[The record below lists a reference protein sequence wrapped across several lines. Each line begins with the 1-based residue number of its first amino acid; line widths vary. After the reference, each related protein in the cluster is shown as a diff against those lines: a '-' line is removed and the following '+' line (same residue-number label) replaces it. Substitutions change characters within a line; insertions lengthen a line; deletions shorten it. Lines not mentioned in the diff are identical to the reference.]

1 MKGNIITGVLIL
13 ILVGFCAN
21 VFNKNI
27 QQQFDKQ
34 YVYTKY
40 INTSLEEVKRDLIII
55 RSKKSDSDDLISR
68 LEFDDAR
75 DSIESNKKFIEYEV
89 KMSRKSI
96 KEFVDNLNR
105 DMQHITNT
113 VNRNEQN
120 YKDIQGKLEFIMEEI
135 NSIQEIPEEV
145 SEDTPTLPW
154 DASASSV
161 VESEVIPI
169 VQPTTIKEVEIEDT
183 PTPIIED
190 IAKKKKCTMVFAPK
204 TKKEQRISTN
214 RLQRA
219 VNRDNKKGAY
229 NISAYFNINDMGKA
243 IDIDIKSDNSP
254 SNFLKKAVQNY
265 VSRLNFI
272 SDKGYSSCELN
283 FNLNV
288 V

>member
-1 MKGNIITGVLIL
+1 MKGNIITGVLVL

-154 DASASSV
+154 DASSV
-161 VESEVIPI
+161 IESEVIPI
-169 VQPTTIKEVEIEDT
+169 VQTAAVKEIEVED
-183 PTPIIED
+183 TPIIED
-190 IAKKKKCTMVFAPK
+190 IVKKKKCTMVFDPK

-272 SDKGYSSCELN
+272 SDKGYSNCELN

>member
-1 MKGNIITGVLIL
+1 MKGNIITGVLVL

-75 DSIESNKKFIEYEV
+75 NSIESNKKFIEYEV

-145 SEDTPTLPW
+145 REDAPTLPW
-154 DASASSV
+154 DASSV
-161 VESEVIPI
+161 IESEVIPI
-169 VQPTTIKEVEIEDT
+169 VQTAAVKEIEVED
-183 PTPIIED
+183 TPIIED
-190 IAKKKKCTMVFAPK
+190 IVKKKKCTMVFDPK
-204 TKKEQRISTN
+204 TKKEQRISAN

-229 NISAYFNINDMGKA
+229 NIYRYK
-243 IDIDIKSDNSP
+243 
-254 SNFLKKAVQNY
+254 V
-265 VSRLNFI
+265 
-272 SDKGYSSCELN
+272 
-283 FNLNV
+283 
-288 V
+288 

>member
-1 MKGNIITGVLIL
+1 MKGNIITGVLVL

-105 DMQHITNT
+105 DMQHITST

-120 YKDIQGKLEFIMEEI
+120 YKDIQEKLEFIMEEI

-145 SEDTPTLPW
+145 SEETSTLPW
-154 DASASSV
+154 NDSASSV
-161 VESEVIPI
+161 VESEVIPN
-169 VQPTTIKEVEIEDT
+169 VQTSAVKEIEVED
-183 PTPIIED
+183 TPIIED
-190 IAKKKKCTMVFAPK
+190 IVKKKKCTMVFDPK
-204 TKKEQRISTN
+204 TKKEQRISAN

>member
-1 MKGNIITGVLIL
+1 MKGNIITGVLVL

-169 VQPTTIKEVEIEDT
+169 VQTAAVKEIEVED
-183 PTPIIED
+183 TPIIED
-190 IAKKKKCTMVFAPK
+190 IVKKKKCTMVFDPK

-243 IDIDIKSDNSP
+243 IDIDIKSDNNP

-272 SDKGYSSCELN
+272 SDKGYSNCELN

>member
-161 VESEVIPI
+161 VESKVIPI
-169 VQPTTIKEVEIEDT
+169 VQTAAVKEIEVED
-183 PTPIIED
+183 TPIIED
-190 IAKKKKCTMVFAPK
+190 IVKKKKCTMVFDPK

-219 VNRDNKKGAY
+219 VNRDNKKGAI
-229 NISAYFNINDMGKA
+229 ISLHTLILMIWVK
-243 IDIDIKSDNSP
+243 
-254 SNFLKKAVQNY
+254 Q
-265 VSRLNFI
+265 
-272 SDKGYSSCELN
+272 
-283 FNLNV
+283 
-288 V
+288 

>member
-1 MKGNIITGVLIL
+1 MKGNIITGVLVL

-75 DSIESNKKFIEYEV
+75 NSIESNKKFIEYEV

-120 YKDIQGKLEFIMEEI
+120 YKDIQGKLEFLMEEI

-145 SEDTPTLPW
+145 SEDTTTLPW
-154 DASASSV
+154 DASASSE
-161 VESEVIPI
+161 VESEVIPV
-169 VQPTTIKEVEIEDT
+169 VQTAVVKEIEVED
-183 PTPIIED
+183 TPIIED
-190 IAKKKKCTMVFAPK
+190 IVKKKKCTMVFAPK

-219 VNRDNKKGAY
+219 VNRGNKKGSY
-229 NISAYFNINDMGKA
+229 NIFAYFNINDMGKA
-243 IDIDIKSDNSP
+243 IDIDIKSDDNP

-272 SDKGYSSCELN
+272 SDKGYSNCELN

>member
-1 MKGNIITGVLIL
+1 MKGNIITGVLVL

-105 DMQHITNT
+105 DMQHITST

-120 YKDIQGKLEFIMEEI
+120 YKDIQEKLEFIMEEI

-145 SEDTPTLPW
+145 SEETSTLPW
-154 DASASSV
+154 NDSASSV
-161 VESEVIPI
+161 VESEVIPN
-169 VQPTTIKEVEIEDT
+169 VQTSAVKEIEVED
-183 PTPIIED
+183 TPIIED
-190 IAKKKKCTMVFAPK
+190 IVKKKKCTMVFDPK
-204 TKKEQRISTN
+204 TKKEQRISAN

-243 IDIDIKSDNSP
+243 IDIDIKSDNNP

>member
-145 SEDTPTLPW
+145 SEDTPPLPW

-169 VQPTTIKEVEIEDT
+169 VQTAAVKEIEVED
-183 PTPIIED
+183 TPIIED
-190 IAKKKKCTMVFAPK
+190 IVKKKKCTMVFDPK
-204 TKKEQRISTN
+204 TKKEQRISAN

-243 IDIDIKSDNSP
+243 IDIDIKSDNHP

-272 SDKGYSSCELN
+272 SDKGYSNCELN

>member
-1 MKGNIITGVLIL
+1 MKGNIITGVLVL

-161 VESEVIPI
+161 VESKVIPI
-169 VQPTTIKEVEIEDT
+169 VQTAAVKEIEVED
-183 PTPIIED
+183 TPIIED
-190 IAKKKKCTMVFAPK
+190 IVKKKKCTMVFDPK

-243 IDIDIKSDNSP
+243 IDIDIKSDNNP

-272 SDKGYSSCELN
+272 SDKGYSNCELN

>member
-1 MKGNIITGVLIL
+1 MKGNIITGVLVL

-75 DSIESNKKFIEYEV
+75 NSIESNKKFIEYEV

-105 DMQHITNT
+105 DMQHITST

-120 YKDIQGKLEFIMEEI
+120 YKDIQEKLEFIMEEI

-145 SEDTPTLPW
+145 NELIEHIKKVHNFSE
-154 DASASSV
+154 SY
-161 VESEVIPI
+161 
-169 VQPTTIKEVEIEDT
+169 IKDSLKTNSNSYKNSFEEI
-183 PTPIIED
+183 
-190 IAKKKKCTMVFAPK
+190 K
-204 TKKEQRISTN
+204 
-214 RLQRA
+214 
-219 VNRDNKKGAY
+219 
-229 NISAYFNINDMGKA
+229 
-243 IDIDIKSDNSP
+243 
-254 SNFLKKAVQNY
+254 
-265 VSRLNFI
+265 
-272 SDKGYSSCELN
+272 
-283 FNLNV
+283 
-288 V
+288 

>member
-1 MKGNIITGVLIL
+1 MKGNIITGVLVL

-105 DMQHITNT
+105 DMQHIINT

-154 DASASSV
+154 DASSV
-161 VESEVIPI
+161 IESEVIPI
-169 VQPTTIKEVEIEDT
+169 VQTAAVKEIEVED
-183 PTPIIED
+183 TPIIED
-190 IAKKKKCTMVFAPK
+190 IVKKKKCTMVFDPK
-204 TKKEQRISTN
+204 TKKEQRISAN

-272 SDKGYSSCELN
+272 SDKGYSNCELN

>member
-1 MKGNIITGVLIL
+1 MKGNIITGVLVL

-145 SEDTPTLPW
+145 REDAPTLPW
-154 DASASSV
+154 DASSV
-161 VESEVIPI
+161 IESEVIPI
-169 VQPTTIKEVEIEDT
+169 VQTAAVKEIEVED
-183 PTPIIED
+183 TPIIED
-190 IAKKKKCTMVFAPK
+190 IVKKKKCTMVFDPK
-204 TKKEQRISTN
+204 TKKEQRISAN

-272 SDKGYSSCELN
+272 SDKGYSNCELN

>member
-1 MKGNIITGVLIL
+1 MKGNIITGVLVL

-75 DSIESNKKFIEYEV
+75 NSIESNKKFIEYEV

-120 YKDIQGKLEFIMEEI
+120 YKDIQEKLEFIMEEI

-145 SEDTPTLPW
+145 SEDTPTLPS
-154 DASASSV
+154 DASASSA

-183 PTPIIED
+183 PIIED
-190 IAKKKKCTMVFAPK
+190 IVKKKKCTVVFAPK

-243 IDIDIKSDNSP
+243 IDIDIKSDDNP

-265 VSRLNFI
+265 VSGLNFI
-272 SDKGYSSCELN
+272 SDKGYSNCELN